1 MNATLIQ
8 DTFKYFAK
16 YPLKAGVMKNF
27 TKASSTYF
35 TGYDTLKTAVNALD
49 PHSLI
54 SNLDE
59 YIFGS
64 DLLTVSKRI
73 EQVNGIYL
81 FVDFGNIYDSLLEPM
96 KTEVG
101 EFTIAVTVARKT
113 PSQDLDSI
121 EQILLSDITLG
132 MITQLKDMAKADRS
146 NIYLKNL
153 TFPADIS
160 PWFVP
165 ELFNST
171 GWTMTFKTRATHL
184 I

>member
-27 TKASSTYF
+27 GKESSTYF
-35 TGYDTLKTAVNALD
+35 TGYDTLKTAVNALN

-54 SNLDE
+54 PNLDE

-64 DLLTVSKRI
+64 DLSIVSRRI
-73 EQVNGIYL
+73 EAISGIYL
-81 FVDFGNIYDSLLEPM
+81 FVDFGNIYDTLLEPM

-101 EFTIAVTVARKT
+101 EFTIAVTIARKI
-113 PSQDLDSI
+113 PSSDLDSI
-121 EQILLSDITLG
+121 EHILLSDITLG
-132 MITQLKDMAKADRS
+132 MITQLKDLAKADRS

-153 TFPADIS
+153 TFPNDIT
-160 PWFVP
+160 PWFARD
-165 ELFNST
+165 LWNST
-171 GWTMTFKTRATHL
+171 GWTMTFKTRGAHL
-184 I
+184 V